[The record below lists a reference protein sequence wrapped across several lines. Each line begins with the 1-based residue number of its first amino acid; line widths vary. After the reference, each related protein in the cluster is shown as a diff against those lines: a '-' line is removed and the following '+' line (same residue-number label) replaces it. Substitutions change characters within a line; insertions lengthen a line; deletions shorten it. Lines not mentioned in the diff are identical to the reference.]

1 MEILGW
7 IVGIVFIVYI
17 IFQLCGLAAGALDLF
32 STFFDKNH
40 KS

>member
-7 IVGIVFIVYI
+7 IVGIVFIIYI
-17 IFQLCGLAAGALDLF
+17 IFQLCGLTAGVLDLF
-32 STFFDKNH
+32 CTFFDKNH